1 MTTKMYALTHSE
13 RGWLMLSLAFLMSGI
28 IYGLLILRLSMAGV
42 STEAAL
48 GLQLVPVIFLFSL
61 SLGFLLVTSGHY
73 AFRLSLSQPAKEG
86 QW

>member
-28 IYGLLILRLSMAGV
+28 IYGLLILRLSMTGV

-61 SLGFLLVTSGHY
+61 SLGFLLVTAGHY
-73 AFRLSLSQPAKEG
+73 AFRFSLSQPAKEG